1 MYTYKNLVEIK
12 AGAHAPDGHPLHPP
26 PMHFTPWQTW
36 ALQRHIDLCGKNSA
50 TVQLLRELYS
60 FTCSQVFIYFEILQ
74 CFNHFTTAS
83 HPKLC
88 VMKVEITKKTV
99 PSPSLVNITQKKRKI
114 TIITTTVAV
123 ELVSELDTLTAL
135 EEVRRG
141 LVGDT

>member
-1 MYTYKNLVEIK
+1 MHLVDTPCTPLRPCISPPGRRGHCNAISTYVGRIQPRCNYC
-12 AGAHAPDGHPLHPP
+12 A
-26 PMHFTPWQTW
+26 
-36 ALQRHIDLCGKNSA
+36 NSIRSHVA
-50 TVQLLRELYS
+50 RYS
-60 FTCSQVFIYFEILQ
+60 FISRY

-83 HPKLC
+83 YPKLC

-114 TIITTTVAV
+114 TITNTVAV

-141 LVGDT
+141 LVGDA